1 MKVTVARIKL
11 VLKKGK
17 TLADGTHPIMLYA
30 AFGGKKM
37 ITTGYSCP
45 LKWWDKGGECVKKGY
60 PNYLIIN
67 DGLKKLKDEAIARR
81 DEYERL
87 GLPYTAAMLLQR
99 ETLSGASNSISG
111 LVDRYIDEKGLK
123 RGTIIV
129 WKRLAVLCVE
139 FYGKNCVIHQVEK
152 TNVKKFS
159 SWLENEKGYGNTYIR
174 TMMDK
179 LTALCTWCVDKGI
192 IKESPMVGFEY
203 RKKLTSDNSLEYVHP
218 SLIPIIK
225 DYFMSLITTDG
236 KFDHE
241 KAAKIMK
248 PMSKLSAMYVWCL
261 GLTLSGLAPIDLC
274 QLKKADFR
282 LVKEKGVDYWALD
295 VKRQKT
301 GVYARMR
308 LRVDNSWNQ
317 LMIQYM
323 KNINGRDQWFLPLLN
338 GIDGKDMNAVQ
349 HKVHLWLCQLNK
361 SLKKHWFQLNI
372 IIGEKNIKGGENL
385 PYIDEGLSMY
395 SYRHT
400 FAMNYIQNGGTPLGL
415 ATALGHGKSMRNLS
429 AYIALLQRDSD
440 IVNTIVEI

>member
-1 MKVTVARIKL
+1 MKVSIARIKL

-37 ITTGYSCP
+37 IASGYSCP
-45 LKWWDKGGECVKKGY
+45 LKFWDKGSECVKKGY

-67 DGLKKLKDEAIARR
+67 AGLKKLKDEAIARR

-87 GLPYTAAMLLQR
+87 GMPYTAAMLLQR
-99 ETLSGASNSISG
+99 ESLSGASNSISG
-111 LVDRYIDEKGLK
+111 LVDRYIEEKGLK

-129 WKRLAVLCVE
+129 WKRLSVLSDE
-139 FYGKNCVIHQVEK
+139 FYGKNCVIHQIEK
-152 TNVKKFS
+152 TNIKKFS

-179 LTALCTWCVDKGI
+179 LTALCNWCMENGI

-225 DYFMSLITTDG
+225 DYFISLVQTDG
-236 KFDHE
+236 VFDNS
-241 KAAKIMK
+241 KAAKLLK
-248 PMSKLSAMYVWCL
+248 PMGKLSAMYVWCL

-274 QLKKADFR
+274 QLKKSDFR
-282 LVKEKGVDYWALD
+282 MVTEGGVNYWALD

-317 LMIQYM
+317 LMIQYIW
-323 KNINGRDQWFLPLLN
+323 NINSSDWFLPLLN
-338 GIDGKDMNAVQ
+338 GLDGKDIEAVQ

-361 SLKKHWFQLNI
+361 SLKKHWFELNCI
-372 IIGEKNIKGGENL
+372 IQKRIWKGEKL
-385 PYIDEGLSMY
+385 PLIDENLSMY

-429 AYIALLQRDSD
+429 SYIALLQRDSD
-440 IVNTIVEI
+440 IVETIVEI

>member
-1 MKVTVARIKL
+1 MKVTIARIRL

-30 AFGGKKM
+30 AFQGKKM
-37 ITTGYSCP
+37 IATGYSCP
-45 LKWWDKGGECVKKGY
+45 LKWWDKSSECVKKGY

-67 DGLKKLKDEAIARR
+67 AGIKKLKDETIARR

-99 ETLSGASNSISG
+99 ESLSGASNSISG
-111 LVDRYIDEKGLK
+111 LVDRYIEEKGLK
-123 RGTIIV
+123 RSTIVI
-129 WKRLAVLCVE
+129 WKRLSALSDE
-139 FYGKNCVIHQVEK
+139 FYGKNCVIHQIEK

-225 DYFMSLITTDG
+225 DYFISLVSTDG
-236 KFDHE
+236 VFDHSKAE
-241 KAAKIMK
+241 KLMK

-261 GLTLSGLAPIDLC
+261 GLTLSGLSPIDLC
-274 QLKKADFR
+274 QLKKSDFR
-282 LVKEKGVDYWALD
+282 MVTEGGVNYWALD

-323 KNINGRDQWFLPLLN
+323 LNINGRDQWFLPLLN
-338 GIDGKDMNAVQ
+338 GMDGKDIEAVQ

-361 SLKKHWFQLNI
+361 SLKKHWFELNCI
-372 IIGEKNIKGGENL
+372 IQNRIWEGEKL

-400 FAMNYIQNGGTPLGL
+400 FAMHYIQNGGTPLGL

-429 AYIALLQRDSD
+429 SYIALLQRDSD
-440 IVNTIVEI
+440 IVETIVEI